1 MHRVCVPPGTLAQ
14 SAVTLPPSVAHYV
27 VHVLRLRVGDEL
39 GAFDGTGQECQLRVT
54 RISPTHVQGERVA
67 VLTTAAPCPKP
78 FILGQ
83 ALPKGAKM
91 DLIVEKCSELGLTT
105 LVPLYT
111 DRTVVREAP
120 ERLAGKMARWQRI
133 AAAAARQCGRRT
145 VLDVQSPMAL
155 EDFCVCYDSAPV
167 KLVCWEEEQHYGMRQ
182 ALARLTD
189 QSPIV
194 ILIGPEGG
202 LTVDEV
208 AMARQH
214 GFTTVSLGPRVL
226 RTETAA
232 IVLTSVVRYSLGE
245 LEPHGERG

>member
-1 MHRVCVPPGTLAQ
+1 MHRVCVPPGTLDQA
-14 SAVTLPPSVAHYV
+14 AVTLPPAVAHYV
-27 VHVLRLRVGDEL
+27 IHVLRLRVGDEL
-39 GAFDGTGQECQLRVT
+39 GAFDGTGQECRLRVT

-67 VLTTAAPCPKP
+67 LLATAAPSPKP

-83 ALPKGAKM
+83 ALPNGTKM

-105 LVPLYT
+105 LVPLHT
-111 DRTVVREAP
+111 DRTVVRETP

-145 VLDVQSPMAL
+145 LLDVQSPMAL
-155 EDFCVCYDSAPV
+155 RDFCVRYRSAPV
-167 KLVCWEEEQHYGMRQ
+167 KLVCWEEEQRHGIRQ
-182 ALARLTD
+182 ALGRLAD

-194 ILIGPEGG
+194 VLIGPEGG

-208 AMARQH
+208 EMAREY
-214 GFTTVSLGPRVL
+214 GFMTVSLGPRVL

-245 LEPHGERG
+245 LEPQGERG